1 MVAGVFSALLAGC
14 GGGGAAGGAT
24 ASLSGVAAYG
34 APMAG
39 ATIVITDSTGKTVT
53 ATAAADGGYTADVS
67 GFNAPLLITAA
78 GDYGNSVK
86 KYVAL
91 LDAMPA
97 SGAAAIANVTPLTN
111 ALAAMVSSD
120 GVSPDEFAKDIGKL
134 RNLDGARL
142 ASALGNLQAAMADV
156 LADAGLPAT
165 FDPTR
170 TAFHAERGNAADTLL
185 DTVRVTQS
193 DLGVMLSNA
202 RVALSYGA
210 AGGASVT
217 LKGLAT
223 SGVARLPKPDVAAT
237 DMAAFD
243 GLLAQLNACLALPP
257 AARVGVDGSGDYTPQ
272 GVCAAMSAFSQDY
285 LQDGFTF
292 SRLWGARLASI
303 PAGATFAMP
312 ELLTFMK
319 NEAGDQT
326 ALLRLTINTDQ
337 GGAIYAETARK
348 NGATW
353 AFSGNQRK
361 YDASITTALA
371 RSTDVSTNGSIA
383 PLISG
388 YADSG
393 KNVGKF
399 SSYSS
404 LLFFSF
410 NQPGADVY
418 AVRVTGPGL
427 PAAGIVLARSSA
439 CGASD
444 YLAFYRNDGVLPAAS
459 ASATPTTTSGNG
471 WVIDVKN
478 VGSDYLGSDFYKQSQ
493 GISATGLPSASV
505 TRPMASVAVDT
516 STIPEFARYKWEVFT
531 EAAGSTAADVFYSRV
546 VTRPLAA
553 SFGAKQA
560 WAELS
565 ADAMRYVQPN
575 VAATAGELTQGTVSW
590 SLPAGAPPVIGAYIS
605 GFGVDPLNPA
615 NTPYASMRSG
625 VPRAASSQMV
635 MYQDVNG
642 AGRSCGAYRM
652 ASFSA
657 TSGYRRVGTVQHTDS
672 GMELQQSAYH
682 QGR

>member
-1 MVAGVFSALLAGC
+1 LITRENGLNLALKKSTAALIVAGLVSVLLAGC
-14 GGGGAAGGAT
+14 GGGAAGGSAV
-24 ASLSGVAAYG
+24 SLSGVAAYG

-39 ATIVITDSTGKTVT
+39 ATIVITDSSGKTVT
-53 ATAAADGGYTADVS
+53 ATAAADGSYTADVS
-67 GFNAPLLITAA
+67 GFSAPLLITAS

-86 KYVAL
+86 RYVAL
-91 LDAMPA
+91 LDTMPA
-97 SGAAAIANVTPLTN
+97 SGTAAIANVTPLTN

-120 GVSPDEFAKDIGKL
+120 GVSPDEFAKDISKL
-134 RNLDGARL
+134 KNLDSARL

-170 TAFHAERGNAADTLL
+170 AAFHADRSNAADTLL

-193 DLGVMLSNA
+193 DLGVTLNNA

-217 LKGLAT
+217 LKGLTT
-223 SGVARLPKPDVAAT
+223 SAVARLPKPDVAAT

-243 GLLAQLNACLALPP
+243 GLLAQLNACLALAP
-257 AARVGVDGSGDYTPQ
+257 AARVSWDGLGNYTPQ
-272 GVCAAMSAFSQDY
+272 GVCATMNVFSQDY
-285 LQDGFTF
+285 LQDGFPF

-303 PAGATFAMP
+303 PV
-312 ELLTFMK
+312 
-319 NEAGDQT
+319 
-326 ALLRLTINTDQ
+326 
-337 GGAIYAETARK
+337 
-348 NGATW
+348 GATW
-353 AFSGNQRK
+353 TFSGNQRK
-361 YDASITTALA
+361 YGASVSAGLTRT
-371 RSTDVSTNGSIA
+371 TDVSTNGRII
-383 PLISG
+383 PVISG

-393 KNVGKF
+393 KNVGVF
-399 SSYSS
+399 SKYASM
-404 LLFFSF
+404 LFLYFGQF
-410 NQPGADVY
+410 GADVY
-418 AVRVTGPGL
+418 AARVSGPGL

-459 ASATPTTTSGNG
+459 ASATPTASNGNA

-478 VGSDYLGSDFYKQSQ
+478 FGSGYTGSDFYNQNRGLS
-493 GISATGLPSASV
+493 STGLPSTSATQS
-505 TRPMASVAVDT
+505 MASVAVDT

-531 EAAGSTAADVFYSRV
+531 EAAGSTPADVFYSRI

-553 SFGAKQA
+553 SFGAKQP

-565 ADAMRYVQPN
+565 ADAMQYVQPN

-590 SLPAGAPPVIGAYIS
+590 SLPAGAPPVTSAYIS
-605 GFGVDPLNPA
+605 GRGVDPSNPA
-615 NTPYASMRSG
+615 NTPSANMRAG
-625 VPRAASSQMV
+625 VARGASSQFV
-635 MYQDVNG
+635 TFLSANG
-642 AGRSCGAYRM
+642 AGQSCGAYQL

-657 TSGYRRVGTVQHTDS
+657 TSGYRQVGTAQQIDS

>member
-1 MVAGVFSALLAGC
+1 
-14 GGGGAAGGAT
+14 
-24 ASLSGVAAYG
+24 
-34 APMAG
+34 MAG
-39 ATIVITDSTGKTVT
+39 ATIVITDSSGKTVT
-53 ATAAADGGYTADVS
+53 ATAAADGSYTADVS
-67 GFNAPLLITAA
+67 GFSAPLLITAS

-86 KYVAL
+86 RYVAL
-91 LDAMPA
+91 LDTMPA
-97 SGAAAIANVTPLTN
+97 SGTAAIANVTPLTN

-120 GVSPDEFAKDIGKL
+120 GVSPDEFAKDISKL
-134 RNLDGARL
+134 KNLDSARL

-170 TAFHAERGNAADTLL
+170 AAFHADRSNAADTLL

-193 DLGVMLSNA
+193 DLGVTLNNA

-217 LKGLAT
+217 LKGLTT
-223 SGVARLPKPDVAAT
+223 SAVARLPKPDVAAT

-243 GLLAQLNACLALPP
+243 GLLAQLNACLALAP
-257 AARVGVDGSGDYTPQ
+257 AARVSWDGLGNYTPQ
-272 GVCAAMSAFSQDY
+272 GVCATMNVFSQDY
-285 LQDGFTF
+285 LQDGFPF

-303 PAGATFAMP
+303 PVGATFAMP

-319 NEAGDQT
+319 NEAGEQT
-326 ALLRLTINTDQ
+326 ALLRLVINTDQ
-337 GGAIYAETARK
+337 GGAMYTETARK

-353 AFSGNQRK
+353 TFSGNQRK
-361 YDASITTALA
+361 YGASVSAGLTRT
-371 RSTDVSTNGSIA
+371 TDVSTNGRII
-383 PLISG
+383 PVISG

-393 KNVGKF
+393 KNVGVF
-399 SSYSS
+399 SKYASM
-404 LLFFSF
+404 LFLYFGQF
-410 NQPGADVY
+410 GADVY
-418 AVRVTGPGL
+418 AARVSGPGL

-459 ASATPTTTSGNG
+459 ASATPTASNGNA

-478 VGSDYLGSDFYKQSQ
+478 FGSGYTGSDFYNQNRGLS
-493 GISATGLPSASV
+493 STGLPSTSATQS
-505 TRPMASVAVDT
+505 MASVAVDT

-531 EAAGSTAADVFYSRV
+531 EAAGSTPADVFYSRI

-553 SFGAKQA
+553 SFGAKQP

-565 ADAMRYVQPN
+565 ADAMQYVQPN

-590 SLPAGAPPVIGAYIS
+590 SLPAGAPPVTSAYIS
-605 GFGVDPLNPA
+605 GRGVDPSNPA
-615 NTPYASMRSG
+615 NTPSANMRAG
-625 VPRAASSQMV
+625 VARGASSQFV
-635 MYQDVNG
+635 TFLSANG
-642 AGRSCGAYRM
+642 AGQSCGAYQL

-657 TSGYRRVGTVQHTDS
+657 TSGYRQVGTAQQIDS